1 MAAPVRGA
9 QGSGYARAHRDLPR
23 ALRPERLQLGNG
35 RWAAQ
40 FGAQHGSFAS
50 ERADGYR
57 KLAMPLMLVW
67 GAMDTITPPAQAEAI
82 AKLAPRAWLVML
94 PGVGHIPQI
103 EDPALLNRRAADV
116 LGRHAALKK
125 SLITIPV
132 GLIRRT

>member
-1 MAAPVRGA
+1 
-9 QGSGYARAHRDLPR
+9 
-23 ALRPERLQLGNG
+23 
-35 RWAAQ
+35 
-40 FGAQHGSFAS
+40 
-50 ERADGYR
+50 
-57 KLAMPLMLVW
+57 MPLMLVW